1 MARVTLPLVFPAII
15 SSWVMV
21 YSIFISELSMVLP
34 LYTASTRT
42 LSILS
47 FDTWGVGEFSQVA
60 ALSLL
65 QLVLGAGVM
74 WVVTL
79 LAKQRQTAMI

>member
-1 MARVTLPLVFPAII
+1 
-15 SSWVMV
+15 V

-34 LYTASTRT
+34 LYTADTRT

-47 FDTWGVGEFSQVA
+47 FDTWAVGEFSMVA

-65 QLVLGAGVM
+65 QLVMGVGVM
-74 WVVTL
+74 WTVTL
-79 LAKQRQTAMI
+79 MTKQRQVAAI